1 MLRPIYMYR
10 MPRLRISGRTRLL
23 FSIHVSYYRG
33 LCEATTG
40 FQSFVAKLTDAS
52 DPSYPALQLPSSTLR
67 SQFTHSRPVV
77 GVLLLTRPRP
87 DHQSVQ
93 WMWRIWWTSSIG
105 RYTPGAL
112 SGPFHHGPR
121 DYGRKKQKLL
131 TIPKA
136 TRPASLILFFL
147 CSRKR
152 AMGFG
157 RRASGR
163 NQSQGRA
170 SQLLERGLR

>member
-23 FSIHVSYYRG
+23 FSIHVSYYRR

-40 FQSFVAKLTDAS
+40 FQSLVAKLIDAS

-87 DHQSVQ
+87 DHQSV
-93 WMWRIWWTSSIG
+93 
-105 RYTPGAL
+105 
-112 SGPFHHGPR
+112 
-121 DYGRKKQKLL
+121 
-131 TIPKA
+131 
-136 TRPASLILFFL
+136 
-147 CSRKR
+147 
-152 AMGFG
+152 
-157 RRASGR
+157 
-163 NQSQGRA
+163 
-170 SQLLERGLR
+170 